1 MRTTG
6 WRILRP
12 SYHIVRGAIGSP
24 DHEIVVSELRLYNEA
39 YLASPSLY
47 SDPAKTFLP
56 FASFTSRALATLSP
70 SLARN
75 PLTEIWSPGFSEF
88 LVQPLCIRVFGLP
101 NSHSQLL

>member
-47 SDPAKTFLP
+47 SDPAKT
-56 FASFTSRALATLSP
+56 LSP

-101 NSHSQLL
+101 NSHSQLLSLPSASFT